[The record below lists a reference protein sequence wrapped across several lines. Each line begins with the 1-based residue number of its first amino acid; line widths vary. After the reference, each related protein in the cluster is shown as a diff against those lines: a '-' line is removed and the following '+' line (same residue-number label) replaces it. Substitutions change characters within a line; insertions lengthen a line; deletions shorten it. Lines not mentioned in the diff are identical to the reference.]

1 MSRHGLDVEADG
13 RRLAAEALRADAELV
28 DLFEHLF
35 FKVCIERVRVLGI
48 KRAHERLLC
57 KQRCFIKRAA
67 DAYADD
73 HRRARVRA
81 CGLYDLKD
89 KVLDALQPG

>member
-1 MSRHGLDVEADG
+1 MVSM
-13 RRLAAEALRADAELV
+13 LRPMAVVLPPKPAADAELV

-89 KVLDALQPG
+89 EVLDALASRRTA